1 MSTTSI
7 NKFKSP
13 IKLSQRTTTSLETD
27 VKEGSEIYIDQW
39 REYSWIGKEGFGVH
53 RTVNHT
59 KNFVDPNTGAR
70 TQKIESNWRPL
81 KNRGTRGGIHRKDL
95 YLDLWLT

>member
-1 MSTTSI
+1 MSTTSM

-13 IKLSQRTTTSLETD
+13 IKLPQSTTTSLETD

-39 REYSWIGKEGFGVH
+39 RAYSWIEKEGLGVH

-81 KNRGTRGGIHRKDL
+81 KNLVARGGIHRKDL
-95 YLDLWLT
+95 YLHL